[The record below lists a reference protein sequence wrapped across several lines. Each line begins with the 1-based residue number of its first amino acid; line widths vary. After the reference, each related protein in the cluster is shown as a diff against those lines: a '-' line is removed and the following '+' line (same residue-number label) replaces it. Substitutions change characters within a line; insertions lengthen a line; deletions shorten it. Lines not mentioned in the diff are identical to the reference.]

1 MFYHICTCNVMYIF
15 TEIINAILRT
25 ELLENQLQQVKKT
38 LKSVLS
44 HKDGSSPTASSC
56 AQQQLHDLEAR
67 ERLITDKL
75 KDAKNDEEVKLLNA
89 TVKPVA
95 TYGCDKCLRTIEG
108 VRVCVCA
115 CVCVRA
121 CVCVCWCI
129 HSCVWM
135 HVCMCVP
142 ITEKKVKTLEIL
154 HPRRSSKVLVKD

>member
-1 MFYHICTCNVMYIF
+1 MFYHIRTCNVMYVYIF

-25 ELLENQLQQVKKT
+25 ELLENQLQQVKKN

-108 VRVCVCA
+108 VRVCVCVRA
-115 CVCVRA
+115 CVRA
-121 CVCVCWCI
+121 CVCVGAYTVVCGCMYA
-129 HSCVWM
+129 CV
-135 HVCMCVP
+135 C
-142 ITEKKVKTLEIL
+142 L
-154 HPRRSSKVLVKD
+154 